1 MSILLSTKFTKHALL
16 NAPSKKIML
25 SGPSGFLGSRVLDS
39 ILEVHKLRRDSGLDP
54 GEVVL
59 LSSSPGRLM
68 ERLYK
73 KYGPTAMK
81 TVRASRVDYY
91 KQHDVDTW
99 IDQLGSLGEKNSRIR
114 CLFQLKKSFLCNRC
128 GGRSSSLRQ
137 FSSSCRT
144 S

>member
-1 MSILLSTKFTKHALL
+1 MPQLLATTYARNALL
-16 NAPSKKIML
+16 NATSKKIML
-25 SGPSGFLGSRVLDS
+25 SGPSGFLGSRVLDC
-39 ILEVHKLRRDSGLDP
+39 ILQVHQLRKSHGLDP

-73 KYGPTAMK
+73 KYGSDKMK

-99 IDQLGSLGEKNSRIR
+99 IDQLGSLGKLKLSLYTFLSHAYISPLLLIR
-114 CLFQLKKSFLCNRC
+114 C
-128 GGRSSSLRQ
+128 
-137 FSSSCRT
+137 
-144 S
+144 

>member
-1 MSILLSTKFTKHALL
+1 MSVLLRTDFAKHALL
-16 NAPSKKIML
+16 NASSKKIML

-39 ILEVHKLRRDSGLDP
+39 ILQVHQLRKDNCLDP
-54 GEVVL
+54 GEVIL

-73 KYGPTAMK
+73 KYGPNKMK

-99 IDQLGSLGEKNSRIR
+99 IDQLGSLGKRR
-114 CLFQLKKSFLCNRC
+114 R
-128 GGRSSSLRQ
+128 R
-137 FSSSCRT
+137 
-144 S
+144 